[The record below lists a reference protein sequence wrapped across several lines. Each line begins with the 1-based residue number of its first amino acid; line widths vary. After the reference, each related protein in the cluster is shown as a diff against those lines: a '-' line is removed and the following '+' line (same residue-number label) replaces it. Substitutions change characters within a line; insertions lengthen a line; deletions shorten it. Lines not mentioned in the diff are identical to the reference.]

1 MVIKK
6 EFILLAFSFLLSLT
20 LVIQALIAG
29 SEARIFLPVFFVVGT
44 GLGLL
49 RIVVNNSIKK
59 MKGKSFIVKFA
70 FFAVLLGIGIPFQS
84 WFRVNVLFAMDS
96 AILPRSI
103 GILVLGVSFLT
114 FLFSFLKKKKQV
126 QLN

>member
-6 EFILLAFSFLLSLT
+6 EFILLVFSFLLSLT

>member
-6 EFILLAFSFLLSLT
+6 EIILLAFSFLLSLT
-20 LVIQALIAG
+20 LVIQALAAG

-103 GILVLGVSFLT
+103 GILVLGVLFLT

>member
-103 GILVLGVSFLT
+103 GILVLGVLFLT